1 MDVDEVVI
9 LSRTVR
15 RSIRGSKTRSGDIER
30 FNRYLGKVEVLV
42 ESLCEWVDEE
52 IKESLDDGGKV
63 LQEEGWG
70 MVARNRIGS
79 ACLEPPRADLEDIK
93 EAIQSLDD
101 AVSGIQKQ
109 SSFER
114 LVLLEEN
121 QEILK
126 VVATDLMYSL
136 STFEGLL
143 PGLPEE
149 VHDDY
154 QLLKTQL
161 ENVSFSADCK
171 VMEQVSGLLS
181 CLVLHFCGSVADGEV
196 LARMDVL
203 VSKLMAEEGL
213 IQGSSNLDEGD
224 EWRSMRG
231 WVVNELCSL
240 CESWERKKEDGDA
253 VSCFQYQLI
262 AHALAA
268 WGLQTGLFCLPP
280 DQELDGWNRE
290 TLMCTEKRHMDTSGC
305 VGSKDMDLLSMDDS
319 SAGCLLINVEEALK
333 DFIESH
339 PFMPILRELRG
350 DAWGVDASMAVRN
363 GLIAIF
369 DGTDSMSVLSSYILP
384 IMVENEAGRNPRIL
398 CEVKV
403 HEILLALLESRHV
416 SAPWEY
422 TLLALRTLLR
432 DQSCRSQ
439 IRDRKR
445 GLHILLGFLTSS
457 VPSVRRSACKALGN
471 YCMRDPNMKC
481 LAHKMGATQSL
492 CNQLA
497 RNDTLGQEAAT
508 ATLANLIASSEVIQ
522 TEFGHCYDNFTLIV
536 GMLEFHLK
544 RPKTESTVVLQHA
557 ARVIQNLTS
566 RVNVNR
572 MKAINAGVLG
582 VLEKLLC
589 LPEMETRSYSALA
602 LCNVTR
608 CRMDKL
614 SAISPK
620 TIVNLMDIFQDRA
633 FSDSVRNSSLIAVKH
648 ILLANKPEERDY
660 QMRQV
665 ELIDSHLDALVGLL
679 RSGKD
684 QMRCAAAE
692 VIELLCV
699 TRSPRIRQVFV
710 DKGAVTVLKTMLDQ
724 KACASVAESTL
735 ALLVPQSDRNT
746 DLKSKGKILSKLP
759 CFDQDSLELNRSDS
773 SPSPIPAF

>member
-1 MDVDEVVI
+1 VVI

-15 RSIRGSKTRSGDIER
+15 RSIRGLKTRSGDIER

-42 ESLCEWVDEE
+42 ESLSEWVDEE
-52 IKESLDDGGKV
+52 INESSDDGGMAS
-63 LQEEGWG
+63 QEWDV
-70 MVARNRIGS
+70 VARSRMSS
-79 ACLEPPRADLEDIK
+79 ACLESPHADLEDIK
-93 EAIQSLDD
+93 EAILSLDE
-101 AVSGIQKQ
+101 AVSGIQRQ
-109 SSFER
+109 SAFER
-114 LVLLEEN
+114 MVLLEEN

-149 VHDDY
+149 VQDDY

-171 VMEQVSGLLS
+171 VMEQVSALLS
-181 CLVLHFCGSVADGEV
+181 RLVLHFCGSAADGEV

-203 VSKLMAEEGL
+203 VSKLMAEDGL
-213 IQGSSNLDEGD
+213 IQGSSNCDKGED
-224 EWRSMRG
+224 WRIMRG
-231 WVVNELCSL
+231 WVDKELFSL

-253 VSCFQYQLI
+253 VSCFQYLLI
-262 AHALAA
+262 ANALTA
-268 WGLQTGLFCLPP
+268 WGLQKGLIYLDP
-280 DQELDGWNRE
+280 DQELDGWDRGA
-290 TLMCTEKRHMDTSGC
+290 LMCTKKHMDASGC
-305 VGSKDMDLLSMDDS
+305 VGSEDMGLLSMDDS
-319 SAGCLLINVEEALK
+319 STGCHLIQIEEELK

-339 PFMPILRELRG
+339 QFMPILRDLHGE
-350 DAWGVDASMAVRN
+350 AWGVDASMAVRN

-369 DGTDSMSVLSSYILP
+369 DGTDSMAVLSSYILP

-416 SAPWEY
+416 PAPWEY

-432 DQSCRSQ
+432 DQGCRSQ

-445 GLHILLGFLTSS
+445 GLHTLLGFLTSS
-457 VPSVRRSACKALGN
+457 MPSVRRSACKALGN
-471 YCMRDPNMKC
+471 YCMRDPSMKC

-497 RNDTLGQEAAT
+497 RNNTLGQEAAA

-522 TEFGHCYDNFTLIV
+522 TEFGHCYENFTLIV
-536 GMLEFHLK
+536 GMMEFHLK
-544 RPKTESTVVLQHA
+544 RPKKESIAVLQHA

-572 MKAINAGVLG
+572 MKAINAGFLG
-582 VLEKLLC
+582 VFEKMLC
-589 LPEMETRSYSALA
+589 FPEMETKSFSAMA

-608 CRMDKL
+608 CIMDKL
-614 SAISPK
+614 STISPK
-620 TIVNLMDIFQDRA
+620 TIVNLMNIFQDMA
-633 FSDSVRNSSLIAVKH
+633 FSDSVRNSSLVAVKH
-648 ILLANKPEERDY
+648 ILLANKPEERDS

-665 ELIDSHLDALVGLL
+665 ELQDSHLDALVGLL

-684 QMRCAAAE
+684 KMRCAAAE

-699 TRSPRIRQVFV
+699 IRSPRIRHVFV
-710 DKGAVTVLKTMLDQ
+710 DKGAVTALQTMLDQ
-724 KACASVAESTL
+724 KMCTSVAESTL
-735 ALLVPQSDRNT
+735 ELLAPKNDRNT
-746 DLKSKGKILSKLP
+746 DLEGKRRAITKPP

>member
-1 MDVDEVVI
+1 MVS
-9 LSRTVR
+9 LSRNVR

-30 FNRYLGKVEVLV
+30 FNRYLGKVEVLI
-42 ESLCEWVDEE
+42 ESLSEWVDEE
-52 IKESLDDGGKV
+52 ISESLDDGGKAS
-63 LQEEGWG
+63 QEQEWG
-70 MVARNRIGS
+70 VIARTRRS
-79 ACLEPPRADLEDIK
+79 SSCLEPPHADLEDIK
-93 EAIQSLDD
+93 EAIQSLDE
-101 AVSGIQKQ
+101 AVSGIQRQ
-109 SSFER
+109 SAFER
-114 LVLLEEN
+114 MVVLEEN

-136 STFEGLL
+136 STIEGLL

-149 VHDDY
+149 VCDDY
-154 QLLKTQL
+154 RMLKTQL

-171 VMEQVSGLLS
+171 VVEQVSGLLT
-181 CLVLHFCGSVADGEV
+181 CLVLHFCGSADDGEV

-213 IQGSSNLDEGD
+213 IEGSSTSSECEDFI
-224 EWRSMRG
+224 SMRE
-231 WVVNELCSL
+231 WIDKEICSL
-240 CESWERKKEDGDA
+240 CESCERKKEDGDA
-253 VSCFQYQLI
+253 VSCFQYQMI

-268 WGLQTGLFCLPP
+268 WGVKKGCFCLPS
-280 DQELDGWNRE
+280 DHFLDGWNCE
-290 TLMCTEKRHMDTSGC
+290 ALMSTEKGQIDASGC
-305 VGSKDMDLLSMDDS
+305 AGSKDMDLLPMDES
-319 SAGCLLINVEEALK
+319 SIVRHLIHIEDAFK
-333 DFIESH
+333 QFIESH

-369 DGTDSMSVLSSYILP
+369 DGTDHMAVLSSYILP
-384 IMVENEAGRNPRIL
+384 IMVENEAGRNPRLL

-416 SAPWEY
+416 PAPREY

-445 GLHILLGFLTSS
+445 GLYTLLGFLTSS

-471 YCMRDPNMKC
+471 YCMRDPSMKC

-508 ATLANLIASSEVIQ
+508 ATLANLIASSEMIQ

-536 GMLEFHLK
+536 GMMEFHLK
-544 RPKTESTVVLQHA
+544 RQKKESITVLQHA

-572 MKAINAGVLG
+572 MKAVNAGVLG
-582 VLEKLLC
+582 VLEKMLC
-589 LPEMETRSYSALA
+589 LPEMETRSYTAMA
-602 LCNVTR
+602 LCNVAR

-614 SAISPK
+614 SKISPE
-620 TIVNLMDIFQDRA
+620 TIVNLMNIFQDME

-648 ILLANKPEERDY
+648 ILLANKPEERDC
-660 QMRQV
+660 QMRQI
-665 ELIDSHLDALVGLL
+665 ELIDSHLDALLGLL

-692 VIELLCV
+692 VIEMLCI
-699 TRSPRIRQVFV
+699 TRSPRIRRFFV
-710 DKGAVTVLKTMLDQ
+710 EKGAVTVLRKMLDH
-724 KACASVAESTL
+724 KTYASIAESTL
-735 ALLVPQSDRNT
+735 ALLVPQTDRNT
-746 DLKSKGKILSKLP
+746 EGQGEVLSKPP
-759 CFDQDSLELNRSDS
+759 CFDQDSLEFNRSDS